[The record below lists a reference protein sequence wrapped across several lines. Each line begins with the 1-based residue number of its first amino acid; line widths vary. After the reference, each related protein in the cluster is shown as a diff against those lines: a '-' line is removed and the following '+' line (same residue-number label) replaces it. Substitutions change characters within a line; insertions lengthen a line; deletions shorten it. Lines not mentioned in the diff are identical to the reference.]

1 MGTLDILWAIGNA
14 ALNGKNAV
22 WVFQTIAGGLFHRAT
37 YDGGLRT
44 ALIGMVIHYFI
55 AGSVVTFFYLVSRK
69 APILLDRPWV
79 FGPIYGLGVYLFMQL
94 VVLPAAKWGGGLK
107 PGIGMV
113 KAIFIHMACVGLVTA
128 LIVRKGPLPAPVSR
142 QGA

>member
-1 MGTLDILWAIGNA
+1 MMNSAPSAARRFSLLRTLVFGTLTMGTLDILWAIGNA

-55 AGSVVTFFYLVSRK
+55 AGSVVTFFYLASRK
-69 APILLDRPWV
+69 APILLDRP
-79 FGPIYGLGVYLFMQL
+79 
-94 VVLPAAKWGGGLK
+94 
-107 PGIGMV
+107 
-113 KAIFIHMACVGLVTA
+113 
-128 LIVRKGPLPAPVSR
+128 
-142 QGA
+142 